1 MKYTY
6 TLVEAAALWAGIDPV
21 EIQKRIDANE
31 QKQAELAHDE
41 TTNNYRKLDAEDLE
55 RWHTQDF
62 ECDVCK
68 SSCPDWK
75 TFITED
81 GYARQVL
88 NCPNGYT
95 NPPAKT
101 PPEPRL
107 IPVRR
112 EPRCRTIP
120 ASGEFSDLPEFEE
133 RLTWLREAATS
144 HDLPVAQEKV
154 RSSDLRA
161 WLSCHFPTQRPTFL
175 YPDEADLEARL
186 EQMTKERDDLAAEVV
201 SLRKA
206 QTTDAP
212 LSGKSK
218 SSYENLIGSFLALL
232 AVKHGYICKDDE
244 LRLALYDVFG
254 GEGSQPHGLS
264 EPFLDKVFAEA
275 KRRMIAHDPYLKDAA
290 FPRS

>member
-6 TLVEAAALWAGIDPV
+6 TLVEAAALWAAINPT

-31 QKQAELAHDE
+31 LAQAELAHKKAVSD
-41 TTNNYRKLDAEDLE
+41 TQKWDAEVLAQ
-55 RWHTQDF
+55 WHQQEFD
-62 ECDVCK
+62 CASCVD
-68 SSCPDWK
+68 SCPDWK
-75 TFITED
+75 TVTTED
-81 GYARQVL
+81 GEERQLL
-88 NCPNGYT
+88 NCTAGYRT
-95 NPPAKT
+95 PLSKT
-101 PPEPRL
+101 PPKSRSVPASL
-107 IPVRR
+107 A
-112 EPRCRTIP
+112 PRCRTTPIP
-120 ASGEFSDLPEFEE
+120 GEFSDMPEFEE
-133 RLTWLREAATS
+133 RLSWLREAATNQ
-144 HDLPVAQEKV
+144 DLPVTQEKV

-161 WLSCHFPTQRPTFL
+161 WLSRHFPNQRPTFL
-175 YPDEADLEARL
+175 YPDQADLEARL
-186 EQMTKERDDLAAEVV
+186 EKMTRERDDLAAEVA

-206 QTTDAP
+206 QATDAP